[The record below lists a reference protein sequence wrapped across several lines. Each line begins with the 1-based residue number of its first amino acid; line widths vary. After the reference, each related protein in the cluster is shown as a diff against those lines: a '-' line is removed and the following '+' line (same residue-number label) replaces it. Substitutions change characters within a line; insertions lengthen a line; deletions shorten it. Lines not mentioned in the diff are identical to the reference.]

1 MSQIPW
7 INTRVWFCNRWRKLF
22 DSSSLSEYGADKSSS
37 QAPPVGPASR
47 DSKFDA
53 VIVRSGVKT
62 WHKCNLSL
70 QMNYL
75 KYQVKLWI
83 IEVKQR
89 WLWFVINSINIK
101 PTDSSTVLPI
111 LCLQLARR
119 PHPLQ
124 HGQRGEGDSAA
135 GRRHQDVR
143 LQPGQ
148 GHLVRSLSC
157 CFLLAK
163 CFLNICNLS
172 NGQSLTLVELNARA
186 NTQK

>member
-37 QAPPVGPASR
+37 QAPPLGPASR

-83 IEVKQR
+83 IEVKR

-101 PTDSSTVLPI
+101 PTGSSTVLPI

-148 GHLVRSLSC
+148 GHLVR
-157 CFLLAK
+157 FLL
-163 CFLNICNLS
+163 CFFFGKMFSKYNLS
-172 NGQSLTLVELNARA
+172 NGQSPTLVELNARA